1 MSPRGEPVHGILTDT
16 IDPHFQVQMRPCG
29 VACTPHIGDGLS
41 PIHLLSGTHRQAAG
55 VGIQGRI
62 SAAMVD
68 HHIVSIAVIPARF
81 DNLSAIRRYNWRAIN
96 AFAVRPVD
104 VNRFVVT
111 AISCLLYTSPSPRD

>member
-1 MSPRGEPVHGILTDT
+1 
-16 IDPHFQVQMRPCG
+16 
-29 VACTPHIGDGLS
+29 
-41 PIHLLSGTHRQAAG
+41 
-55 VGIQGRI
+55 
-62 SAAMVD
+62 MVD

-111 AISCLLYTSPSPRD
+111 AISTGDMCIPRNRPGKLSAYIVYWSIALI